1 MKSTAVS
8 TSLAASLLLLSACSD
23 ATPSDPAGEDDYP
36 TGPVTMYAGAGP
48 GSGFDTTIRSVVE
61 SLEQEGIV
69 DVELPVENVEGD
81 VGGTLLAQMIEEHEG
96 ADDQVAVTSLAM
108 MANELSGLSDY
119 GYDDVTMIARV
130 MTEYFVVV
138 ASPESGYT
146 DLAEAMQAVIAGEAS
161 VGAASDDEVPFS
173 LLVAAAGGDPAA
185 VQYAFHEGG
194 AEQSAALL
202 DGTIDIA
209 IAGVSEVIE
218 QIESGDL
225 DALGVLSADP
235 LPGLDAPTAVDQGL
249 DVTLANWRGLYGPP
263 DMPAYAVEYW
273 QDALAEMVESDTWTD
288 IAERDQFTTTY
299 MVGNELDD
307 YLEQTQGD
315 VRTALEETGRL

>member
-1 MKSTAVS
+1 MKTTALG

-23 ATPSDPAGEDDYP
+23 ATPSGADAEDDYP
-36 TGPVTMYAGAGP
+36 SGPITMYAGAGA
-48 GSGFDTTIRSVVE
+48 GSGFDTTIRSVVA
-61 SLEQEGIV
+61 SLDEEGIV
-69 DVELPVENVEGD
+69 DVDLPVENVEGD

-138 ASPESGYT
+138 ASPESGFT
-146 DLAEAMQAVIAGEAS
+146 DLDEAMQAVISGKAT

-185 VQYAFHEGG
+185 ITYAFHEGG
-194 AEQSAALL
+194 AAQTEALL
-202 DGTIDIA
+202 DGTIDVA
-209 IAGVSEVIE
+209 IAGVSEVIAQVE
-218 QIESGDL
+218 DGEL
-225 DALGVLSADP
+225 DALGVLSAEP
-235 LPGLDAPTAVDQGL
+235 LRGLDAPTAAEQGL

-263 DMPAYAVEYW
+263 DMPAYALEFW
-273 QDALAEMVESDTWTD
+273 QDALAEMVESQTWTD
-288 IAERDQFTTTY
+288 IAERDQFTTTF
-299 MVGNELDD
+299 MVGDELDA
-307 YLEQTQGD
+307 YLEQTQDD

>member
-1 MKSTAVS
+1 MKTTAVS
-8 TSLAASLLLLSACSD
+8 TGLAASLLLLSACSD
-23 ATPSDPAGEDDYP
+23 ATPSASDAEDDYP
-36 TGPVTMYAGAGP
+36 SGPITMYAGAGP
-48 GSGFDTTIRSVVE
+48 GSGFDTTIRSVVA
-61 SLEQEGIV
+61 SLDEEGIV
-69 DVELPVENVEGD
+69 EVDLPVENVEGE

-138 ASPESGYT
+138 ASPQSGFT
-146 DLAEAMQAVIAGEAS
+146 DLDEAMQAVISGEAS
-161 VGAASDDEVPFS
+161 VGAATDDEVPFS

-185 VQYAFHEGG
+185 TTYAFHEGG
-194 AEQSAALL
+194 AEQTEALL
-202 DGTIDIA
+202 DGTIDVA
-209 IAGVSEVIE
+209 IAGVSEVIAQVE
-218 QIESGDL
+218 GGEL
-225 DALGVLSADP
+225 DALGVLSAEP
-235 LPGLDAPTAVDQGL
+235 LPGLDAPTAAEQGL

-273 QDALAEMVESDTWTD
+273 QDALAEMVESATWKD
-288 IAERDQFTTTY
+288 IAERDQFTTTF
-299 MVGNELDD
+299 MVGDELDA
-307 YLEQTQGD
+307 YLEQTQDD